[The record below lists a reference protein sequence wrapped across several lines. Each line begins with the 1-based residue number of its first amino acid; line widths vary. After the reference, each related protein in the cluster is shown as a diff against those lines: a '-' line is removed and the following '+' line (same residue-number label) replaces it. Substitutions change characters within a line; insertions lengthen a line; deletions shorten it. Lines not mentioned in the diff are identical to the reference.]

1 MGSGTIVDKETN
13 ENIVVVAGG
22 NSGDATKS
30 TELLIN
36 GEWQQGPQ
44 MPKRIHGQAAVEL
57 KGDLYTIGGYS
68 PDGGGGT
75 LTTINRLSCTSYV
88 CTWTTINQ
96 ELKVA

>member
-1 MGSGTIVDKETN
+1 
-13 ENIVVVAGG
+13 
-22 NSGDATKS
+22 
-30 TELLIN
+30 
-36 GEWQQGPQ
+36 

-57 KGDLYTIGGYS
+57 GGDLYTIGGYS

-96 ELKVA
+96 ELKVARKYPVALPVMDYLCN